1 MNRTLRRPMFRMGGS
16 TGDGI
21 TSGLQTPKRGMV
33 DGPGSYAGIEP
44 SDIKA
49 IQDKKDL
56 INTLAPRQERKD
68 TSFNDFLINFGLDL
82 MSRPKQGKGFSGLL
96 STAAASA
103 KAPYA
108 QYQQAQQIEDAYKNK
123 ETSEDRALVTEFVKD
138 LSDEEMSNLRQEA
151 LEGFNAGKFTS
162 VNEGIKQLLN
172 KKIYGV
178 QAEPGELRSGVID
191 TRAGVLIKQDDDLGY
206 DSAVRIAEAAQNII
220 DGKITGVT
228 KEDIDTDQLFIE
240 TDTLSVMQS
249 DPDTGTLT
257 LPVDAGKSDSQD
269 FNENYIEGMVYYNY
283 RDGQFYRKSGKQFI
297 PIQQPE
303 S

>member
-21 TSGLQTPKRGMV
+21 TSGLQAPRQGYV
-33 DGPGSYAGIEP
+33 DAG
-44 SDIKA
+44 DVKQ

-82 MSRPKQGKGFSGLL
+82 MSRPKGSSFLG
-96 STAAASA
+96 TVAESA
-103 KAPYA
+103 KAPYS
-108 QYQQAQQIEDAYKNK
+108 QYQQAQQLEDAYKNK

-138 LSDEEMSNLRQEA
+138 LTDEEMSNLRQEA
-151 LEGFNAGKFTS
+151 QEGFEAGVFAS
-162 VNEGIKQLLN
+162 VDEGIKQLLN

-178 QAEPGELRSGVID
+178 QSEPGELRSGVID

-220 DGKITGVT
+220 DGKIAGVT

-257 LPVDAGKSDSQD
+257 LPADAGKSDSQD

>member
-16 TGDGI
+16 TGEGI
-21 TSGLQTPKRGMV
+21 TSGLQAPRQNYV
-33 DGPGSYAGIEP
+33 DAG
-44 SDIKA
+44 DVQQ
-49 IQDKKDL
+49 IQDKKNL
-56 INTLAPRQERKD
+56 INTLAPREERKD

-82 MSRPKQGKGFSGLL
+82 MSRPKGSSFLG
-96 STAAASA
+96 TVAESA
-103 KAPYA
+103 KAPYS

-123 ETSEDRALVTEFVKD
+123 ESSEDRALVTEFVKD
-138 LSDEEMSNLRQEA
+138 LTDEEMSNLRQEA
-151 LEGFNAGKFTS
+151 QEGFEAGVFAS
-162 VNEGIKQLLN
+162 VDEGIKQLLN

-178 QAEPGELRSGVID
+178 QSEPGELRSGVID

-206 DSAVRIAEAAQNII
+206 DSAIRIAEAAQNIF
-220 DGKITGVT
+220 DGKIPGVT

-240 TDTLSVMQS
+240 TDTLGVMQPN
-249 DPDTGTLT
+249 PDTGALT
-257 LPVDAGKSDSQD
+257 LPIDAGKSDSQD

-283 RDGQFYRKSGKQFI
+283 RDGKFYRKSGKQFL